1 MRELTRSNDPV
12 FLSYLRAEL
21 SAEGIEALVLDAFAS
36 SVLQPMNMTALQRV
50 MVADGD
56 YWLAWAIT
64 EEAEERAT
72 EDSILGGRAILLQ
85 PVTGFRAAIDPILL
99 AATVPA
105 ETGDQVLDVGAGTGA
120 ATMALLARAGNISVT
135 GMDVQPGLIAMA
147 ARSAFRNDF
156 EGQARFINVDIA
168 HPSSIVDAM
177 MFDHVMS
184 NPPFLPADSGQRPK
198 DPARAL
204 ATIESSAD
212 LKTWI
217 AFMDGHLRDGGTLS
231 VIHRTDRVPEILD
244 ALGGGYG
251 DVKIIACVSVDDGRP
266 VKRSIVQA
274 VKGAASSDIMR
285 DELILHEAD
294 GTYTDAAQA
303 ILRDG
308 NHLTISSTDR

>member
-21 SAEGIEALVLDAFAS
+21 SAEGIEALMLDAFAS
-36 SVLQPMNMTALQRV
+36 SVLQPMNMSALQRV
-50 MVADGD
+50 MVIDED
-56 YWLAWAIT
+56 YWPAWAIT
-64 EEAEERAT
+64 EEAEERVT
-72 EDSILGGRAILLQ
+72 EDQILGGRATLLQ

-105 ETGDQVLDVGAGTGA
+105 ETGDQVLDVGTGSGA
-120 ATMALLARAGNISVT
+120 AVIALLARIQNISVT

-147 ARSAFRNDF
+147 SRSAVRNDF
-156 EGQARFINVDIA
+156 ENQARFINIDIA
-168 HPSSIVDAM
+168 RPSGVVDAM

-212 LKTWI
+212 LKAWI
-217 AFMDGHLRDGGTLS
+217 LFMNDHLRDQGTLS
-231 VIHRTDRVPEILD
+231 IIHRADRVSEILD

-251 DVKIIACVSVDDGRP
+251 DLKIIECVPVDDGRP
-266 VKRSIVQA
+266 VKRAIVQA
-274 VKGAASSDIMR
+274 VKGATSTEI
-285 DELILHEAD
+285 ILGSLTLHDAD
-294 GTYTDAAQA
+294 GSYTDAAQA

-308 NHLTISSTDR
+308 NHLTI

>member
-50 MVADGD
+50 MVADED
-56 YWLAWAIT
+56 YWPAWAIT
-64 EEAEERAT
+64 EEAEERTT
-72 EDSILGGRAILLQ
+72 EDSILGGRATLLQ
-85 PVTGFRAAIDPILL
+85 PAAGFRAAIDPILL
-99 AATVPA
+99 AATVPV
-105 ETGDQVLDVGAGTGA
+105 ETGDQVLDVGTGTGA
-120 ATMALLARAGNISVT
+120 AAIALLARADNISVT

-147 ARSAFRNDF
+147 VRSASRNDF
-156 EGQARFINVDIA
+156 EGQARFITTDIA
-168 HPSSIVDAM
+168 HPSSTIDAM

-184 NPPFLPADSGQRPK
+184 NPPFLPADRGQRPK
-198 DPARAL
+198 DPARAM

-217 AFMDGHLRDGGTLS
+217 GFMDGHLRDHGTLS
-231 VIHRTDRVPEILD
+231 IIHRADRVPEILD

-251 DVKIIACVSVDDGRP
+251 DLKIVACVSVDDGRP

-274 VKGAASSDIMR
+274 VKGATSSGITRND
-285 DELILHEAD
+285 LVLHEAD

-308 NHLTISSTDR
+308 HHLTISSTDR